1 MAGMHF
7 FAEMKRNGE
16 NIKFKMIRLTA
27 KMNYYLIII
36 IKNVRI
42 FIEGK
47 KYEFIRKNVFSIKTG
62 YTVKPELTTTYE

>member
-47 KYEFIRKNVFSIKTG
+47 KYEFIRKNGFCSRQDI
-62 YTVKPELTTTYE
+62 